1 MSHNARPQSSDF
13 SVTEVQSEM
22 VAAAESKRQPEPQ
35 TSSIES
41 VQVVTAEDAI
51 APGRTLD
58 DNMTSIKLH
67 FKPERVKAFVHE
79 AA

>member
-1 MSHNARPQSSDF
+1 M
-13 SVTEVQSEM
+13 TEVQSEM

-41 VQVVTAEDAI
+41 VEVVTADA

-58 DNMTSIKLH
+58 DNMTSKKLQ
-67 FKPERVKAFVHE
+67 FRPERVKAFVHE
-79 AA
+79 TA